1 MQINEQI
8 LNCIDFTKGHGLISV
23 IAQDIHDNEILMI
36 AYMNQESL
44 LRTLELEE
52 AVYWSRSR
60 GCLWHK
66 GETSGNVQKVKEIYL
81 DCDGDALLLKVEQVG
96 NAACHTGK
104 RSCFYR
110 RIRDNVIQDV
120 GVKIFDPKQVYSK

>member
-120 GVKIFDPKQVYSK
+120 GVQIFDPKQVYSK